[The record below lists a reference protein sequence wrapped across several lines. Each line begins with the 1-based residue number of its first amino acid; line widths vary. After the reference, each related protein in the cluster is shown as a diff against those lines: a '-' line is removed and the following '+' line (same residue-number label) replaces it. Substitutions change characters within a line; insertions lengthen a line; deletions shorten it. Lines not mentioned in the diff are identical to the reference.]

1 MATAARSAI
10 PRDQDGVFAWDPS
23 WDRAREFP
31 IRIPCSEEEYLGI
44 DTNLLLEYA
53 DGFLEVLPMPTI
65 FHQLILGF
73 LYLQLHA
80 FASARA
86 LGTVVTAGYRVRVD
100 PGRYREPDI
109 LFIGREH
116 SNGIGKNYCQKV
128 DLAMEIVSEFNRRH
142 DLVTK
147 RNEYARAGIRE
158 YWIIDPEEETIT
170 VFVLEPRRRTY
181 DEPLAFRRGDRA
193 ASMLLP
199 GFGVEVSETLDQKPL

>member
-31 IRIPCSEEEYLGI
+31 IRIACSEEEYLGI

-65 FHQLILGF
+65 FHQLILKF
-73 LYLQLHA
+73 LCWQLDH
-80 FASARA
+80 FVVTRR
-86 LGTVVTAGYRVRVD
+86 LGTVVTAGYKVQVG
-100 PGRYREPDI
+100 PGRYREPDL

-116 SNGIGKNYCQKV
+116 SAGIGKNFCRKV
-128 DLAMEIVSEFNRRH
+128 DLAMEIVSEHNRRH

-158 YWIIDPEEETIT
+158 YWIVDPEEETIA
-170 VFVLEPRRRTY
+170 VYVLGPRRRTY
-181 DEPLAFRRGDRA
+181 DEPLVFRRGDRA
-193 ASMLLP
+193 ASVLLP

>member
-1 MATAARSAI
+1 MATAAGSAI

-73 LYLQLHA
+73 LFLQLQA
-80 FASARA
+80 FATARI
-86 LGTVVTAGYRVRVD
+86 LGTVVTAGYKVQVG
-100 PGRYREPDI
+100 PGRYREPDL

-116 SNGIGKNYCQKV
+116 SAGIGKNYCRKV
-128 DLAMEIVSEFNRRH
+128 DLAMEIVSESNRRH

-158 YWIIDPEEETIT
+158 YWIVDPEEETIA
-170 VFVLEPRRRTY
+170 VYVLGPRRRTY
-181 DEPLAFRRGDRA
+181 DDPIPFRRGDRA
-193 ASMLLP
+193 ASAILP
-199 GFGVEVSETLDQKPL
+199 GFGVDVAEALDQRPL